1 MKTDKVWFI
10 VFLYLFY
17 LADYPFL
24 VDYFIVYNEFLQFVL
39 RSIYDFIQRT
49 DYHTVKAARMLA
61 EKKKKESEIKPLNGS
76 EAIFQKGKSGQAG
89 YCYIGEDRGFRSC
102 IVMGIHD
109 KCMSGDIYN
118 SKEICEHPELREG

>member
-10 VFLYLFY
+10 VFFILILFGGLSFFSGLFHRLY
-17 LADYPFL
+17 
-24 VDYFIVYNEFLQFVL
+24 EFLQFVL

>member
-1 MKTDKVWFI
+1 MYFFI
-10 VFLYLFY
+10 LILFGGLSFFSGLFHRLY
-17 LADYPFL
+17 
-24 VDYFIVYNEFLQFVL
+24 EFLQFVL